1 MEFLFFLLVVVG
13 LGIGTAALAKR
24 YNREP
29 LGWGIFGALLFVI
42 ALPVL
47 LLKGPRSGAGIS
59 VVQRSAASGPHL
71 PRSSN
76 PAHWSTAQRRVVE
89 VLNDVGVAGF
99 DLLAARTGLDED
111 ALEEAI
117 NVMLDGDDLNATS
130 DGFILSARLQRRE
143 LPAAPTAAHER
154 ARPAATATS
163 DPAERLRRLAE
174 LHAEGLVAD
183 DEYAAKRKTIL
194 DEL

>member
-1 MEFLFFLLVVVG
+1 MFAVG

-42 ALPVL
+42 AFPVL
-47 LLKGPRSGAGIS
+47 LLKGPRRASGVAVTQRPAG
-59 VVQRSAASGPHL
+59 SGPHL
-71 PRSSN
+71 PGSSN
-76 PAHWSTAQRRVVE
+76 PAQSSTARSRVEE
-89 VLNDVGVAGF
+89 VLNEVRVADF
-99 DLLAARTGLDED
+99 DTLAVRTGLDED
-111 ALEEAI
+111 ALEDAI
-117 NVMLDGDDLNATS
+117 GAMLDDEDLDATS
-130 DGFILSARLQRRE
+130 DGFILAPRLRRPGV
-143 LPAAPTAAHER
+143 PADPTAAANR
-154 ARPAATATS
+154 LRSAATVAP
-163 DPAERLRRLAE
+163 DAAERLRRLAE

>member
-1 MEFLFFLLVVVG
+1 MEFLFFLFAVG

-47 LLKGPRSGAGIS
+47 LLKGPRRASGAG
-59 VVQRSAASGPHL
+59 VVQRPVGNGHHL
-71 PRSSN
+71 PGSSS
-76 PAHWSTAQRRVVE
+76 PAQSSTARRRVVE
-89 VLNDVGVAGF
+89 VLNEVRVADF
-99 DLLAARTGLDED
+99 DTLAVRAGLDED
-111 ALEEAI
+111 ALEDAI
-117 NVMLDGDDLNATS
+117 DAMLDDEDLDATS
-130 DGFILSARLQRRE
+130 DGFMLAPRLRR
-143 LPAAPTAAHER
+143 PGVPRDPTAASTRLRE
-154 ARPAATATS
+154 AATVAP
-163 DPAERLRRLAE
+163 DAAERLRRLTE
-174 LHAEGLVAD
+174 LHAEGLIAD